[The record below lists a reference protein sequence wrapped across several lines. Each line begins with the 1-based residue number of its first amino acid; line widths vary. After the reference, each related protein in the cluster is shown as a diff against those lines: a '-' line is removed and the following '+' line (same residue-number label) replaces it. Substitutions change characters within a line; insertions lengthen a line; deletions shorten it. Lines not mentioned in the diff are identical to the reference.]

1 VIGTKHD
8 TGKPRWDLF
17 PWDAGEEVVKVL
29 NFGAT
34 KYEDRNW
41 EKGIKYGRV
50 FASTVRHLWSWF
62 HSHLRGEDGT
72 DPETGL
78 SHLAH
83 AGCCVLFLLAYEL
96 RGKKEWDD
104 RPTRSPLESLRRNA
118 VPVTAGE
125 VPKVSGEFKVGDKV
139 RHTDVWSSKYGD
151 WLETTDKGPYRGEVL
166 SVFPNGQLDIKLANH
181 KRLVSWGADPMN
193 WVLDTVPA
201 VDVEAPLPRGVVKK
215 SECLCAGVRPLKDG
229 EEGSICSTC
238 LGVRPAV
245 TCKGGGCK

>member
-1 VIGTKHD
+1 LSGIKHD
-8 TGKPRWDLF
+8 TNKPRWDLF

-50 FASTVRHLWSWF
+50 FGATVRHLWSWF
-62 HSHLRGEDGT
+62 HSRLKGEDGT

-96 RGKKEWDD
+96 RGKEEWDD
-104 RPTRSPLESLRRNA
+104 RPLQVSGEFLKAAGVEAQTL
-118 VPVTAGE
+118 VTAGE
-125 VPKVSGEFKVGDKV
+125 
-139 RHTDVWSSKYGD
+139 
-151 WLETTDKGPYRGEVL
+151 
-166 SVFPNGQLDIKLANH
+166 
-181 KRLVSWGADPMN
+181 
-193 WVLDTVPA
+193 
-201 VDVEAPLPRGVVKK
+201 APLLRGVVKK

-229 EEGSICSTC
+229 EDMAICSTC